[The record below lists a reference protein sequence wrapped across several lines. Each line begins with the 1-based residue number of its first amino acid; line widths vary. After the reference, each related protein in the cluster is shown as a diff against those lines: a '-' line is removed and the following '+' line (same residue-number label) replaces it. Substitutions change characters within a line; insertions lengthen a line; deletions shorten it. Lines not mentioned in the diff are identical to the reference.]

1 MKKNYKVK
9 KYLANM
15 EKEIQNLIDE
25 RQILI
30 DKVIMEII
38 NLKRK

>member
-1 MKKNYKVK
+1 
-9 KYLANM
+9 M

-25 RQILI
+25 RQVLI

-38 NLKRK
+38 NLERK

>member
-1 MKKNYKVK
+1 
-9 KYLANM
+9 M

-30 DKVIMEII
+30 DKVIMEIV
-38 NLKRK
+38 NLERNKISKV